1 MDEEIFYEILSNQDG
16 DYAFKAQILAGM
28 KPTGW

>member
-1 MDEEIFYEILSNQDG
+1 MSEEIFNIILESENG
-16 DYAFKAQILAGM
+16 DYAFQAQILAGM